1 MSSCTESPVKDNH
14 FVSTVAMESRDELW
28 HMLDNISS
36 TGERLQQE
44 LKKSH
49 KREIVLAKELQA
61 LKDTLGATVLTDDG
75 YKMENPLA
83 SQNQSQ
89 ELIVMKGPW
98 KTDHKQVNR
107 IYELKLQVERM
118 QNAMLS
124 LEEANLNLHNQLTHE
139 DSSKRCDLL
148 THALTTTLQVENQ
161 KLREAIVKLEK
172 QKKLDELKS
181 ENLRQTAEETSG
193 STMAPSYLATE
204 DGNIKEELHDKGKQ
218 ISELENS
225 MQEKMVDLEKK
236 QQDKIYMLEE
246 QLQLKTG
253 ELKTLQECLS
263 TLKQDNQRLVEE
275 LKLREKE
282 VVDKEIFETLEQE
295 FSKTKEKNND
305 LEKKNNILKDK
316 LSQAENNSRAC
327 IKELKHLMG
336 KYSDLKNY
344 IRDLEKERCQNLTEK
359 QSIIGLLDKLNDEKH
374 KLCNDY
380 NLLKGDKETQSKL
393 LENVKEE
400 LNSLRQ
406 DTHRIIEEKLTL
418 EKIISKLQ
426 EKIQD
431 LTEKLQNA
439 NIYIERARKL
449 ASDKDSEKEMLLLKL
464 QEEKDINME
473 LDRKINQ
480 YIVDKEAMGFQ
491 IEHTLSEKDRLEKEF
506 QEQLKQSQC
515 EHQATEKAMKNLRR
529 ECEALS
535 KMVADLKEDK
545 RLLKTELQEIVQ
557 EKHFFEAQSQRLCEE
572 SGKLKDSAKILERE
586 RDILKNELDEMH
598 KDYLNLSDRITDRLN
613 VLYRN
618 SQEACQMPSK
628 ELTDCEDS
636 VEMRMNQQKTLDTAC
651 YEDAKK
657 NTIDIR
663 RRVEEE
669 EKATA
674 GPYSSHEVSPPSSV
688 MKTADGADKQSRR
701 VIFS

>member
-1 MSSCTESPVKDNH
+1 
-14 FVSTVAMESRDELW
+14 
-28 HMLDNISS
+28 MLDNISS

-124 LEEANLNLHNQLTHE
+124 LEEANLNLHNQLTH
-139 DSSKRCDLL
+139 
-148 THALTTTLQVENQ
+148 VENQ

-439 NIYIERARKL
+439 N
-449 ASDKDSEKEMLLLKL
+449 DSEKEMLLLKL

-613 VLYRN
+613 
-618 SQEACQMPSK
+618 
-628 ELTDCEDS
+628 
-636 VEMRMNQQKTLDTAC
+636 
-651 YEDAKK
+651 
-657 NTIDIR
+657 
-663 RRVEEE
+663 
-669 EKATA
+669 
-674 GPYSSHEVSPPSSV
+674 
-688 MKTADGADKQSRR
+688 
-701 VIFS
+701 